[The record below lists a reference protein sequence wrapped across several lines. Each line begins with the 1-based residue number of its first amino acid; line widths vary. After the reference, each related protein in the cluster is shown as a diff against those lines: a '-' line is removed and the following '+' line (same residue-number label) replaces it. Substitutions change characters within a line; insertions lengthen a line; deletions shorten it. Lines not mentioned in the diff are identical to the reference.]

1 MFLEIILINV
11 SLILVAVPTDRIFIT
26 IVTQPHLNPHGRGG
40 GGWGTPY
47 DGLTRHF
54 HIS

>member
-1 MFLEIILINV
+1 MFLEIILIYV
-11 SLILVAVPTDRIFIT
+11 SLILVAFPTDRILIT
-26 IVTQPHLNPHGRGG
+26 IVSQPHLNPNGRG

>member
-1 MFLEIILINV
+1 MFLEIILIYV
-11 SLILVAVPTDRIFIT
+11 SLILVPVPTDRILIT
-26 IVTQPHLNPHGRGG
+26 IVTQPHLNPHGGG
-40 GGWGTPY
+40 GGGTPY